1 MNCTEV
7 VLRKEGVWR
16 GNYQR
21 CGAEAGIPA
30 LSRIFAML
38 SRDEARHAKALRAM
52 QDGATVELAQSTT
65 AEGAKTLL
73 RRLSVQ
79 DAPPLNF
86 HGGQSFFARAMAY
99 EAGNARLCCQLA
111 REALHGWERE
121 LLLKIAA
128 EDEMHFTLLEH
139 MRELLLPAFCTEVCD
154 AG

>member
-1 MNCTEV
+1 MNCREM
-7 VLRKEGVWR
+7 VLRKEGVWK
-16 GNYQR
+16 GNYER

-38 SRDEARHAKALRAM
+38 SRDEARHAEALRAM
-52 QDGATVELAQSTT
+52 QDGATVELAHSTT

-73 RRLSVQ
+73 RRLSMR
-79 DAPPLNF
+79 DAPLSNF
-86 HGGQSFFARAMAY
+86 QGELGCFARAMDY
-99 EAGNARLCCQLA
+99 EAANARLCCQLA

-139 MRELLLPAFCTEVCD
+139 MRELLLPALLAEVCD